1 MKTTLR
7 LILCVA
13 GMLFFCTFLNAQDL
27 ITKTDGTTIEA
38 FIVEIGERSISYKEF
53 NRQQMPEKYILVS
66 KVRSIKFS
74 NGETRYFSA
83 APVTAG
89 NSTFSLGM
97 TTKNSYA
104 PNEIRFSNSF
114 FVNYLD
120 GNDNIVTH
128 KLADY
133 MSSEEATQL
142 EKLRPWENACR
153 FMSIACVV
161 TASVGLTVGITVDKE
176 KNPQLKKTF
185 IIIGVAGAVGSVAF
199 LVTGISLDKKAI
211 SIVNQYNH
219 QKGYSSNL
227 NFGVTENGIGLA
239 FNF

>member
-13 GMLFFCTFLNAQDL
+13 GILFFCTFLNAQDL

-38 FIVEIGERSISYKEF
+38 LIVEIGERSISYKEF

-83 APVTAG
+83 DPVTTG

-120 GNDNIVTH
+120 GNDSIVTH

-153 FMSIACVV
+153 FMSIACEV
-161 TASVGLTVGITVDKE
+161 TAAVGLIGGITVDKE

-185 IIIGVAGAVGSVAF
+185 IIVGVAGAVGFVAF

-227 NFGVTENGIGLA
+227 NFGATENGIGLA